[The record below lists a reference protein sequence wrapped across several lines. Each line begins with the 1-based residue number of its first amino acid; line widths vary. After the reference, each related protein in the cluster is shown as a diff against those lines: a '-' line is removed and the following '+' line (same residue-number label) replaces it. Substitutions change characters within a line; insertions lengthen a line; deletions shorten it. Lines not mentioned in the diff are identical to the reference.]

1 MAKDKQV
8 WDSPNPKSKSKKLA
22 PKAKASAKAMAKA
35 AGRPYPNLI
44 DNMRAAKKK
53 KQMSKET
60 GDSFSGFMPMIDQIQ
75 ITKETTMLN
84 TEGELVKAHTFQV
97 KARDGSDYVFSI
109 DNYDLMRLS
118 FLIMKVLSQD

>member
-1 MAKDKQV
+1 MFLLLLRD
-8 WDSPNPKSKSKKLA
+8 PKKSDIIRL
-22 PKAKASAKAMAKA
+22 
-35 AGRPYPNLI
+35 NLKSGYSMSE
-44 DNMRAAKKK
+44 DN
-53 KQMSKET
+53 
-60 GDSFSGFMPMIDQIQ
+60 SFSGFMPMIDQIQ

>member
-1 MAKDKQV
+1 
-8 WDSPNPKSKSKKLA
+8 
-22 PKAKASAKAMAKA
+22 
-35 AGRPYPNLI
+35 
-44 DNMRAAKKK
+44 
-53 KQMSKET
+53 MSKET

-75 ITKETTMLN
+75 ITKEATMLN

-97 KARDGSDYVFSI
+97 KTRDGSDYVFSI